1 MAPLPLPPRLISA
14 SACAWWCARPRQGG
28 FWRRG
33 FKRAQFAFHD
43 TTLSMFKTP
52 GAYQRAAQAPSDT
65 TTAAAAASSRAP
77 PAAWT
82 VDVHGLSLAV
92 QPPLRTSRELNCI
105 HFRQA
110 FQPVLEKTR
119 ATSGL
124 ETGCAMHK
132 GPAVMGGG
140 PLESVFCFAIQT
152 VVKSTEIY
160 GFLHVLTQQWR

>member
-1 MAPLPLPPRLISA
+1 MAPLPPPRLISASACDA

-65 TTAAAAASSRAP
+65 TAAAAASSREP

-82 VDVHGLSLAV
+82 VDVHGLSLSLCSA
-92 QPPLRTSRELNCI
+92 S
-105 HFRQA
+105 
-110 FQPVLEKTR
+110 
-119 ATSGL
+119 
-124 ETGCAMHK
+124 
-132 GPAVMGGG
+132 
-140 PLESVFCFAIQT
+140 
-152 VVKSTEIY
+152 STHI
-160 GFLHVLTQQWR
+160 T